1 MSRALA
7 LEPPAA
13 ARPTAAA
20 PVRARP
26 VRRALAAPGGE
37 LARVALRRSCPC
49 GGTPGPTGE
58 CAQCRAR
65 RLQRQE
71 LPSPAEAEQRARDVA
86 KRVRDGIIG
95 VAEGIQE
102 MAEALGE
109 KAERAAEVAE
119 QAGERAVEEVEA
131 EAERWWTSG
140 TGQTTQM
147 DFDGFE
153 LRVSGAMPLTA
164 PAVSGLR
171 ATNPKAGGVDWTGS
185 DKQEV
190 PDKGPIPEGKYYL
203 EPSEVETAKA
213 HGFSS
218 GPWGN
223 YRTRLHESWTTA
235 VWRAATTER
244 TAGFFLHQDGGN
256 DGTAGCIG
264 LSTDKDNRA
273 VHGLI
278 MANAAPIPVYVK
290 YLPPSKVAP
299 GTPPAAAGVQRSS
312 LLVGSASDPAE
323 AEADRVAERAMRG
336 DEPLGVARSAAGG
349 AGEGPAPPIVHEVL
363 RGPGAPL
370 EAAIR
375 GDFEH
380 RLGLDLSGVRVHDG
394 DRAAESARA
403 VDAAAYTVGSDVVF
417 GAGRY
422 APQSPA
428 GRRLLAHELA
438 HVAQQAG
445 PAEPELARS
454 PSASTL
460 RRVTLDPSCDAS
472 QAEVLGNVTRAQAS
486 AAGWARAALSAL
498 DRPEDVGSLLRRHF
512 GVELADIASIAVVRA
527 YFQSILRVL
536 EADGFTYHC
545 LESSHAWCRDDE
557 GKKIAARAPS
567 PGSDIY
573 FCDPYPHQDF
583 FGHRSLI
590 DTLLHEAAHAQ
601 HAAFNH
607 DTYEDDSDYPGSSPR
622 TNADS
627 YACFAR
633 DVALGSAERLE
644 LGVGQVVG
652 ADQFYISFGGSSI
665 VGGPA
670 LEIVNLQL
678 GARTIFTPETQ
689 EGAPARLLS
698 VGDVGVHLTPVGRTA
713 YIDLTT
719 GGFFGA
725 NIADATVMAG
735 IAAHISAGYRSD
747 RIDFGLDAQQL
758 WDLAG
763 GEDLLLVGVRGTV
776 NF

>member
-13 ARPTAAA
+13 TRPAPAA
-20 PVRARP
+20 PRRARP
-26 VRRALAAPGGE
+26 VRRAPAAPGGE
-37 LARVALRRSCPC
+37 LARVALRRSCSC
-49 GGTPGPTGE
+49 GGTPGPAGE
-58 CAQCRAR
+58 CAQCRSR
-65 RLQRQE
+65 RLQRQS
-71 LPSPAEAEQRARDVA
+71 LPSPAEARERATEVA
-86 KRVRDGIIG
+86 KGVRDGIIEK
-95 VAEGIQE
+95 AEAVE
-102 MAEALGE
+102 RMADALGE
-109 KAERAAEVAE
+109 KAERAAEVAGE
-119 QAGERAVEEVEA
+119 AAGRAAEEVET
-131 EAERWWTSG
+131 ERERWWTG
-140 TGQTTQM
+140 GGGQTTQM

-153 LRVSGAMPLTA
+153 LRVSGAIPLTV

-171 ATNPKAGGVDWTGS
+171 ATNPKSGGVDWTGS
-185 DKQEV
+185 DKQDE
-190 PDKGPIPEGKYYL
+190 PNKGPIPEGKYYL
-203 EPSEVETAKA
+203 EPSEVETK
-213 HGFSS
+213 GFPS

-235 VWRAATTER
+235 VWRSATTER

-264 LSTDKDNRA
+264 LSSDHDNKA

-278 MANAAPIPVYVK
+278 LANSAPIPVYVQ

-299 GTPPAAAGVQRSS
+299 GTPPAGAPVQRSS

-336 DEPLGVARSAAGG
+336 SEPLGVARSAAGG

-363 RGPGAPL
+363 RGSGAPL
-370 EAAIR
+370 DGATR
-375 GDFEH
+375 GDFER
-380 RLGLDLSGVRVHDG
+380 RLGLDLSGVRVHEG

-403 VDAAAYTVGSDVVF
+403 VDAAAYTVGSDIVF

-422 APQSPA
+422 APQSAA

-445 PAEPELARS
+445 PAEPELARA

-460 RRVTLDPSCDAS
+460 RRVTLDTSCDAS

-498 DRPEDVGSLLRRHF
+498 DRPEDIGSLVRRHF

-545 LESSHAWCRDDE
+545 LESSHAWCRDEE
-557 GKKIAARAPS
+557 GEKIAARAPS

-627 YACFAR
+627 YAGFAR
-633 DVALGSAERLE
+633 DVAVGSDERLD

-652 ADQFYISFGGSSI
+652 ADQFYIYLGGSTI

-670 LEIVNLQL
+670 LDIVNLQL
-678 GARTIFTPETQ
+678 GTRTVFTPETQ
-689 EGAPARLLS
+689 EGAPARLFS
-698 VGDVGVHLTPVGRTA
+698 VGDVGVRLTPVGRTA
-713 YIDLTT
+713 YIDLAT
-719 GGFFGA
+719 GGFAGG
-725 NIADATVMAG
+725 NISDAAMMAG
-735 IAAHISAGYRSD
+735 IAARLSAGYRGDRSD
-747 RIDFGLDAQQL
+747 LGLDVQQL